1 MNDGGRST
9 ADKIAALLDGASGA
23 PQLVRVCRP
32 DGSAQVA
39 ILTTVDS
46 TGAPTAGLPPLPE
59 VHIIEDHDPEELPDD
74 VPDDV
79 AARCEVTIATAYV
92 GRAEEDLLVVT
103 RRLPGPLEQQAK
115 ARTRLV
121 AAREDLLVKQAAL
134 IAAGWEQRR

>member
-1 MNDGGRST
+1 MSDGGRST

-23 PQLVRVCRP
+23 PQLVRAYRP

-46 TGAPTAGLPPLPE
+46 TGAPTTTLPPLPE

-79 AARCEVTIATAYV
+79 AARCEVTIATAHV
-92 GRAEEDLLVVT
+92 ERAEEDLLVVT
-103 RRLPGPLEQQAK
+103 RRLPGPPEQQAK
-115 ARTRLV
+115 ARTRLA

-134 IAAGWEQRR
+134 IAEGWEQRR